1 VGSLDPAKILMIFV
15 VVLIV
20 MGPDRL
26 PKVARQ
32 LGAAWHEVTRL
43 RQEVADEVRAV
54 MPELDLN
61 SIPRIPS
68 VRGTLTGLLAEPS
81 APTAAS
87 AGDEAA
93 PPEEGAGAAGAGS
106 GVAVPSS
113 PIPALGDFTPQA
125 DDPSMN

>member
-1 VGSLDPAKILMIFV
+1 MIFV